1 MKVSEYL
8 NLESAR
14 DGTYDTRK
22 IRNGIDFLSDF
33 NPNLLSEVEIE
44 MCIMHVALI
53 IDDRNTFKNNYNIV
67 GNKELFIDHVSLIK
81 GSDITSWCRKLYDS
95 AFWMHGDR
103 IIVNLVF
110 NWLNNSFNS
119 PERIIA

>member
-1 MKVSEYL
+1 MQISEYL

-44 MCIMHVALI
+44 MCIMHVASI
-53 IDDRNTFKNNYNIV
+53 IDNRNVFKDNYNV
-67 GNKELFIDHVSLIK
+67 SNKKLFIDHISLIK
-81 GSDITSWCRKLYDS
+81 GCDTASWCRKLYDGC
-95 AFWMHGDR
+95 FWQYGDR
-103 IIVNLVF
+103 VIVNLIY
-110 NWLNNSFNS
+110 NWLNNSFNL
-119 PERIIA
+119 PERIIG

>member
-1 MKVSEYL
+1 MQISEYL

-44 MCIMHVALI
+44 MCIMHVASI
-53 IDDRNTFKNNYNIV
+53 IDNRNVFKDNYNV
-67 GNKELFIDHVSLIK
+67 SNKKLFIDHISLIK
-81 GSDITSWCRKLYDS
+81 GCDTAS
-95 AFWMHGDR
+95 
-103 IIVNLVF
+103 
-110 NWLNNSFNS
+110 
-119 PERIIA
+119 

>member
-1 MKVSEYL
+1 MKISEYL

-44 MCIMHVALI
+44 MCIMHVASI
-53 IDDRNTFKNNYNIV
+53 IDNRNVFKDNYNV
-67 GNKELFIDHVSLIK
+67 SNKKLFIDHISLVK
-81 GSDITSWCRKLYDS
+81 GSDTASWCRKLYDT
-95 AFWMHGDR
+95 AFWQYGDR
-103 IIVNLVF
+103 VIVNLVY

-119 PERIIA
+119 PERVIG